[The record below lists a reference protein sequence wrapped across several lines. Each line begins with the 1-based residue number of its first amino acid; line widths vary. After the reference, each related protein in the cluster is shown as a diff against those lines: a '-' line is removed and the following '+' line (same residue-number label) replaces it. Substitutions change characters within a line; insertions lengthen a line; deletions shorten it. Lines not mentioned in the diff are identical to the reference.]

1 MDELRLS
8 VRGLTGVSSPLPDL
22 LADWRAESVARL
34 VAYNIE
40 PHWQAHSASAD
51 AHLTLHVPSSL
62 RTQVTR
68 ILREAISNVIKHSQ
82 ASHCRISLTEQGGVL
97 TLEIADNGKGIAAG
111 AGTASGMGLPGME
124 RRAGKLGGSFSVGPA
139 VGGGTLLRLVLPLQ
153 TDTLDTGLV
162 HAPDHP
168 GNKSILE

>member
-1 MDELRLS
+1 
-8 VRGLTGVSSPLPDL
+8 
-22 LADWRAESVARL
+22 
-34 VAYNIE
+34 
-40 PHWQAHSASAD
+40 
-51 AHLTLHVPSSL
+51 
-62 RTQVTR
+62 
-68 ILREAISNVIKHSQ
+68 
-82 ASHCRISLTEQGGVL
+82 
-97 TLEIADNGKGIAAG
+97 
-111 AGTASGMGLPGME
+111 MGLPGME